1 MNIWTLPTKAHRDL
15 WWLLTSPTII
25 EDNTGFSFST
35 QEKETLL
42 PAAWEWIL
50 RDAEC
55 PTNLQ
60 GWIQNPHRQRKLGL
74 YAEDLLHYYLQWGSP
89 WRVRWHDVQI
99 QENRRSIGAIDF
111 ILEKEGEVEHWE
123 MTVKFYLQHKP
134 TGQWTDWVGADQ
146 RDSLHKKWN
155 HFYNKQLPL
164 GRHPATIERLTL
176 DNISTPTKSRIWHCG
191 LLFSEWQ
198 APCVLPIE
206 TEFGWTNQ
214 KQPMGHW
221 IRRKDFIQQFFSSKF
236 QWVIREHPNWLAPIE
251 SAETLSTMDLMEY
264 DLQRGFLML
273 AEMSPFEQGWRES
286 RRWVLVNDD
295 WGMNLTP

>member
-15 WWLLTSPTII
+15 WWLLTSPNII
-25 EDNTGFSFST
+25 EDGTRISFST
-35 QEKETLL
+35 KEKEMLL
-42 PAAWEWIL
+42 PNAWEWLL

-55 PTNLQ
+55 PSNLQ
-60 GWIQNPHRQRKLGL
+60 GWVQNPHRQRKLGL

-99 QENRRSIGAIDF
+99 QENRRSIGAVDF
-111 ILEKEGEVEHWE
+111 ILEQNGVVEHWE

-155 HFYNKQLPL
+155 HFYTKQLPL

-176 DNISTPTKSRIWHCG
+176 DNIATPTRSRIWHCG
-191 LLFSEWQ
+191 LLFAEWQ
-198 APCVLPIE
+198 APCILPVE
-206 TEFGWTNQ
+206 TEFGWTNSA
-214 KQPMGHW
+214 QPMGHW
-221 IRRKDFIQQFFSSKF
+221 IRRKDFIQQFFSPKY

-251 SAETLSTMDLMEY
+251 SAETLSTVDLMEY
-264 DLQRGFLML
+264 DLRRGFLMI
-273 AEMSPFEQGWRES
+273 AEMSAYEEGWREKQ
-286 RRWVLVNDD
+286 RWVLVNDD
-295 WGMNLTP
+295 WGMNLTS